1 MLPTSVHHTNNNKK
15 SNSCQNR
22 RENVRLNS
30 YANHNDR
37 NNQQCY
43 QKESLDMF
51 LFHVS
56 IYKRYKYHMYTH
68 ETFIL
73 QDRLVFVESFV
84 SMRLQLLVGFCI
96 AEDDLVMIA
105 I

>member
-1 MLPTSVHHTNNNKK
+1 
-15 SNSCQNR
+15 
-22 RENVRLNS
+22 
-30 YANHNDR
+30 
-37 NNQQCY
+37 
-43 QKESLDMF
+43 
-51 LFHVS
+51 
-56 IYKRYKYHMYTH
+56 MYTH